1 MEINLD
7 VVDLIKLGED
17 YLVQG
22 DTINARSKFLD
33 AVVLA
38 PEDPQLHNRLGMLEM
53 SQGNFEQ
60 AQKYYTKACALAPDV
75 SRYHMRLGDS
85 LQRLGK
91 YEDSIQSYARS
102 LELEPKNAPA
112 WNNRGFANFNIN
124 RWNEALRCYDE
135 SMSADPSYAVAWYNY
150 GYTLQLSGRLNE
162 SKDYYQKAVELD
174 PEDKIAW
181 NNLANVLYNQG
192 QYERSIEIYKKSLD
206 LDPNYVIAVNNI
218 GNALDHLHRYEE
230 SIPYHEK
237 AIELDNNFHY
247 AWMAK
252 GRALTRLNRA
262 EEGLEFIET
271 SIELDD
277 DDPDYHE
284 ALCRCYIK
292 LNLLNKARQIVNLGL
307 SIDGQHVP
315 CWIALGDVN
324 FELNNLEQALQCY
337 DEAVQAQ
344 DILSRNRMRDL
355 DWIEKGKIL
364 EKAGVIHEG
373 IRQYTNAVNVASE
386 TSRPYFKKA
395 NILIEYD
402 RLDEA
407 RDLVSKGL
415 TLDPESITGSKLL
428 LQVMSAEEVIES
440 LDKYSK
446 FKNHQEI
453 SYLIAHK
460 LVDKSPELALTF
472 LSEDNFQALYLKI
485 QCLKLLKRN
494 DEALIKSNKLIDFNP
509 DKIEGWI
516 SAGWCSYELEN
527 YKDAN
532 DYFESALGCDISNP
546 DALVGKALVLKA
558 QSKDYSYYNQ
568 ALKDIDSNLVI

>member
-1 MEINLD
+1 MD
-7 VVDLIKLGED
+7 VIDLINLGED
-17 YLVQG
+17 FLEHG
-22 DTINARSKFLD
+22 DINSARLKFLD
-33 AVVLA
+33 AAVLA
-38 PEDPQLHNRLGMLEM
+38 PEDPQLYNRLGMLEM
-53 SQGNFEQ
+53 SQGNFDK
-60 AQKYYTKACALAPDV
+60 AQKYYTKACELAPDV

-85 LQRLGK
+85 FQRLGK

-135 SMSADPSYAVAWYNY
+135 SMTADPSYAVAWYNY

-162 SKDYYQKAVELD
+162 SKDYYQRAVELD

-181 NNLANVLYNQG
+181 NNLANVHYNQG

-237 AIELDNNFHY
+237 AIELDSTFHY

-252 GRALTRLNRA
+252 GRALTRLGKA

-271 SIELDD
+271 SIELDS

-284 ALCRCYIK
+284 ALCQCYIK
-292 LNLLNKARQIVNLGL
+292 LKLFDKARQIVNLGL
-307 SIDGQHVP
+307 SVDGQHVP

-324 FELNNLEQALQCY
+324 FELNNMEQALQCY

-344 DILSRNRMRDL
+344 DVLSRNRMRDL

-386 TSRPYFKKA
+386 TSRPYFRKA
-395 NILIEYD
+395 NMLIEYD
-402 RLDEA
+402 RFEEA
-407 RDLVSKGL
+407 REVVSKGL
-415 TLDPESITGSKLL
+415 TIDPESITGSKLL
-428 LQVMSAEEVIES
+428 IQTMNVEEVIEN
-440 LDKYSK
+440 LDNFSK
-446 FKNHQEI
+446 FINHKEI
-453 SYLIAHK
+453 SYLIAYK
-460 LVDKSPELALTF
+460 LSDEFPEIALKF
-472 LSEDNFQALYLKI
+472 LSEDNFQALYLKV
-485 QCLKLLKRN
+485 QCLRLLKKN
-494 DEALIKSNKLIDFNP
+494 DEALVASKKLINFNP

-516 SAGWCSYELEN
+516 SAGWCSYELKSFE
-527 YKDAN
+527 DAN
-532 DYFESALGCDISNP
+532 DYFESALGFDISNV

-558 QSKDYSYYNQ
+558 QSKDYSYYNR
-568 ALKDIDSNLVI
+568 ALEAIDSNLII

>member
-1 MEINLD
+1 MD

-17 YLVQG
+17 YLVQE
-22 DTINARSKFLD
+22 DTSNARSKFLD
-33 AVVLA
+33 AIVLA

-53 SQGNFEQ
+53 SQGNFKQ

-162 SKDYYQKAVELD
+162 SKDYYQRAVELD

-181 NNLANVLYNQG
+181 NNLANVHYNQG
-192 QYERSIEIYKKSLD
+192 QYERSIEIYKKSLA
-206 LDPNYVIAVNNI
+206 LDPTYVIAVNNI

-230 SIPYHEK
+230 SIPYHER
-237 AIELDNNFHY
+237 AIELDSSFHY

-262 EEGLEFIET
+262 EEGLEYIET
-271 SIELDD
+271 SIELDSE
-277 DDPDYHE
+277 DPDYHE
-284 ALCRCYIK
+284 ALCQCYLK
-292 LNLLNKARQIVNLGL
+292 LNLFDKARQIVNLGL
-307 SIDGQHVP
+307 SVDGQHVP

-324 FELNNLEQALQCY
+324 VKLNNLEIALQCY

-344 DILSRNRMRDL
+344 DVLSRNRMRDL

-364 EKAGVIHEG
+364 EKAGVVHEG
-373 IRQYTNAVNVASE
+373 IRQYTNAVTVASE
-386 TSRPYFKKA
+386 TSRPYFRKA
-395 NILIEYD
+395 KILIKYD
-402 RLDEA
+402 RLKEA
-407 RDLVSKGL
+407 RELVLQGL
-415 TLDPESITGSKLL
+415 NIDPESITGSHLL
-428 LQVMSAEEVIES
+428 IQLMNNEEVFDN
-440 LDKYSK
+440 LDNFSK
-446 FKNHQEI
+446 FRDNRDI
-453 SYLIAHK
+453 SYLIACK
-460 LVDKSPELALTF
+460 LVNQKPEKALKY
-472 LSEDNFQALYLKI
+472 LSEETFQDLYLKV
-485 QCLKLLKRN
+485 QCLKLLKRI
-494 DEALIKSNKLIDFNP
+494 DEALTISKKLININP
-509 DKIEGWI
+509 NKIEGWV
-516 SAGWCSYELEN
+516 SAGWCSYELDN
-527 YKDAN
+527 LKDAN

-558 QSKDYSYYNQ
+558 QNKDFSYYNR
-568 ALKDIDSNLVI
+568 ALEAIDSTLVI